1 MENELDEVVRSKG
14 YFWLA
19 SRPEFAGS
27 WSQAGGIARQALGG
41 MWWAS
46 VPKERWLEDAES
58 LKFIMS
64 NWIDGIG
71 DARQELVFIG
81 MDMNE
86 SSILSRFFPLLTKI
100 YNKQHIIAMH
110 CHFVHILGNL

>member
-1 MENELDEVVRSKG
+1 MSWMKSSDQKVTSGWPAVRN
-14 YFWLA
+14 
-19 SRPEFAGS
+19 
-27 WSQAGGIARQALGG
+27 SQVHGHIARQALGG

-86 SSILSRFFPLLTKI
+86 SKLRNRLDSALLTDAEMAEGPQNWRH
-100 YNKQHIIAMH
+100 YPDPVEPW
-110 CHFVHILGNL
+110 FEE

>member
-1 MENELDEVVRSKG
+1 
-14 YFWLA
+14 
-19 SRPEFAGS
+19 
-27 WSQAGGIARQALGG
+27 

-71 DARQELVFIG
+71 DARQELV
-81 MDMNE
+81 
-86 SSILSRFFPLLTKI
+86 LLEWI
-100 YNKQHIIAMH
+100 
-110 CHFVHILGNL
+110 

>member
-1 MENELDEVVRSKG
+1 MDGVVRSKG

-86 SSILSRFFPLLTKI
+86 SKLRNRLDSALLTDAEMAEGPQNWRH
-100 YNKQHIIAMH
+100 YPDPVEPW
-110 CHFVHILGNL
+110 FEE